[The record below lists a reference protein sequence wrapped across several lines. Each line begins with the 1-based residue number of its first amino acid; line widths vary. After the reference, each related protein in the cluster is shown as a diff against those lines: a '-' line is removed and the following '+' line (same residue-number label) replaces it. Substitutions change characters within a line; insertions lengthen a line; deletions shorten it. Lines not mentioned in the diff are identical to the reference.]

1 MKNLFALMFLLVL
14 SSCFEKK
21 IDLKTSISHLQNTI
35 FTSSSIKTLIK
46 EDLIW
51 PEVKTPLNVKMAFF
65 QLDQKCLWGLLTKD
79 DLTLG
84 LSLMKDEGEC
94 RDHLAHD
101 ALWLIS
107 LKKNS
112 AVRLV
117 RDQMKYIQI
126 KSNSEKAI
134 DFKIELPSVATTSPL
149 AFQRFDDGLKLR
161 GIPSVLFTTDE
172 TLQSDQFKTYA
183 SSTAE
188 FTTTRLN
195 VCHQMNEFCEVIHE
209 YDCEKCDQGWI
220 EVFDHGCPGGGSKYC
235 AREQCGRKNQPACL
249 LGIDWVSPDI
259 AKNCTIED
267 PRVFCSPG
275 TTMYCDSDGV
285 AICL

>member
-1 MKNLFALMFLLVL
+1 MKKLIFVTLFFFL
-14 SSCFEKK
+14 SSCLEKK
-21 IDLKTSISHLQNTI
+21 VELKTSLSHLQNTL
-35 FTSSSIKTLIK
+35 FTSSSIKILIK

-51 PEVKTPLNVKMAFF
+51 PEVKMPLNVKMAFF
-65 QLDQKCLWGLLTKD
+65 QLDQKCFWGLLAKD
-79 DLTLG
+79 DLILG
-84 LSLMKDEGEC
+84 LSLMKHKGEC
-94 RDHLAHD
+94 RDNLAQEP
-101 ALWLIS
+101 LWQAS
-107 LKKNS
+107 LKKDT

-126 KSNSEKAI
+126 KSNSSKEI

-149 AFQRFDDGLKLR
+149 AFQRFDDGLKWR
-161 GIPSVLFTTDE
+161 GIPSVVFTTE
-172 TLQSDQFKTYA
+172 QTLQSDQLKTYD

-195 VCHQMNEFCEVIHE
+195 ICHQMNEFCEVTHE
-209 YDCEKCDQGWI
+209 FDCEKCDQGWI
-220 EVFDHGCPGGGSKYC
+220 EVFDHGCPNGGSKYC

-259 AKNCTIED
+259 AKNCTIGD